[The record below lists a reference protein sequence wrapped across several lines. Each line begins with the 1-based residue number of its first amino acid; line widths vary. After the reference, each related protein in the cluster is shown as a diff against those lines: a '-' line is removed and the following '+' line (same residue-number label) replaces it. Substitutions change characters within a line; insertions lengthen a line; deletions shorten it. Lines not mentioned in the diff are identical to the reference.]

1 MDDNTGRTAV
11 ITGASSGIGAAVAV
25 KLAAQGA
32 RVALVARR
40 KDRVE
45 ALRDQIGE
53 RAVAVAAD
61 VSNPAEVAA
70 ARERVAR
77 ELGRVD
83 LVVNAAGILVPGLL
97 DTPDPDLPDTSAPG
111 LPDTPT
117 PGLSASRLPDTSTT
131 GPRTGGMPA
140 DWRRQ
145 LDVNVAGLLHVF
157 RAFLPD
163 LQAAAA
169 AGVPADLVNISSVA
183 ASRIE
188 PGAAVYAA
196 TKAAVSHLSRNIRN
210 ELAPRNI
217 RVTNLEPGVVV
228 TELLSASELGTAWL
242 EDMKTR
248 IDPLA
253 AADLAEVVAFAV
265 SRPIHVSLPE
275 ITVVPTRQV

>member
-1 MDDNTGRTAV
+1 MDNRIAV
-11 ITGASSGIGAAVAV
+11 VTGASSGIGAAVAV
-25 KLAAQGA
+25 ELAERGA

-40 KDRVE
+40 KERVE
-45 ALRDQIGE
+45 ALRDQIGD
-53 RAVAVAAD
+53 RALAVAAD
-61 VSNPAEVAA
+61 VSDPAEVEA
-70 ARERVAR
+70 ARSRIAE
-77 ELGRVD
+77 ELGRAD
-83 LVVNAAGILVPGLL
+83 LVVNAAGILLPGLL
-97 DTPDPDLPDTSAPG
+97 DTPG
-111 LPDTPT
+111 PDTP
-117 PGLSASRLPDTSTT
+117 LE
-131 GPRTGGMPA
+131 
-140 DWRRQ
+140 WRRQ

-163 LQAAAA
+163 LQAAAD
-169 AGVPADLVNISSVA
+169 AGRPADLVNISSIA
-183 ASRIE
+183 AARIE

-196 TKAAVSHLSRNIRN
+196 TKAAVSHLSRNFRN

-242 EDMKTR
+242 EDMKTK